1 MSPKPLLVAAA
12 AALMLC
18 APTLAQ
24 TLSGEEAR
32 EDLQALY
39 TGLQDAHVDLYAS
52 TPRPVLDRAYDDL
65 LASMTGPVET
75 ADLHLQL
82 QQFTALIGHGHA
94 RVEGFDTAF
103 YAHLEN
109 GGALFPL
116 DFRIRDGAIVI
127 TGAPEGSGLQ
137 AGDEILSLNGEP
149 NTLWLRRVT
158 RHISAETPALA
169 YSTLERTSPYA
180 MWVEYGGLTFW
191 QVEVDGPN
199 GHRIVDVEAIDYA
212 TYAAQPLE
220 RTGPDLPGHEARM
233 LSEDIAY
240 LRPGPF
246 FDPDAYSPAQAY
258 APEAVAA
265 FVDFIDTSF
274 ETFIERGADTLIL
287 DLRQNPGGSNSF
299 SDPVLQWIAD
309 EPFRFYSEFRLKV
322 SAQTTASN
330 AARLE
335 GVEPGEA
342 GISDT
347 FAELFANARNG
358 EIILFEQDYVQ
369 PHTSRFDGEVYA
381 LIDRTSYSNAVS
393 VGAIIQDYGFGL
405 IAGEATT
412 DMASIYGAMEHF
424 YLPNSGLQIGYP
436 KAHIIRPNGDE
447 RLHPLT
453 PDIELNAPLF
463 DDGDAVLDQLV
474 ALIESEG

>member
-1 MSPKPLLVAAA
+1 M
-12 AALMLC
+12 
-18 APTLAQ
+18 
-24 TLSGEEAR
+24 
-32 EDLQALY
+32 
-39 TGLQDAHVDLYAS
+39 
-52 TPRPVLDRAYDDL
+52 
-65 LASMTGPVET
+65 
-75 ADLHLQL
+75 
-82 QQFTALIGHGHA
+82 
-94 RVEGFDTAF
+94 
-103 YAHLEN
+103 
-109 GGALFPL
+109 
-116 DFRIRDGAIVI
+116 
-127 TGAPEGSGLQ
+127 
-137 AGDEILSLNGEP
+137 
-149 NTLWLRRVT
+149 
-158 RHISAETPALA
+158 
-169 YSTLERTSPYA
+169 
-180 MWVEYGGLTFW
+180 
-191 QVEVDGPN
+191 
-199 GHRIVDVEAIDYA
+199 
-212 TYAAQPLE
+212 
-220 RTGPDLPGHEARM
+220 
-233 LSEDIAY
+233 
-240 LRPGPF
+240 
-246 FDPDAYSPAQAY
+246 
-258 APEAVAA
+258 
-265 FVDFIDTSF
+265 
-274 ETFIERGADTLIL
+274 
-287 DLRQNPGGSNSF
+287 
-299 SDPVLQWIAD
+299 
-309 EPFRFYSEFRLKV
+309 

-381 LIDRTSYSNAVS
+381 LIYRTSYSNAVS